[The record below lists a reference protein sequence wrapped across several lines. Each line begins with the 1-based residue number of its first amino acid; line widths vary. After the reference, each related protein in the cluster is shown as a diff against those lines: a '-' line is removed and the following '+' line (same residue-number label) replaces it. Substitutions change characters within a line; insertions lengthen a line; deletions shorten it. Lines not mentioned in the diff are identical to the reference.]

1 MKNINSQAEFSNS
14 RDFVIANSCALEMYM
29 NLLISAYY
37 FGKPNYD
44 FIANVLENEYTNQGF
59 RIGVLAH
66 TIDDKKAFKPYEEK
80 LRRLGRI
87 RNVYA
92 HTLPNEIEKDGK
104 KLYLFKNPKGGGAE
118 ALNAEVIADEFYNL
132 FKEMEEWLTARIKE
146 VGAAD
151 GFVSEEGLKFDLG
164 KSYDRLFGGE

>member
-1 MKNINSQAEFSNS
+1 MKTINSQAEFNNS
-14 RDFVIANSCALEMYM
+14 REFVIANSCALEMYM

-44 FIANVLENEYTNQGF
+44 FIANVLENQYTNLAF
-59 RIGVLAH
+59 RVSVLAH
-66 TIDDKKAFKPYEEK
+66 TFEDTKAFNPYREK
-80 LRRLGRI
+80 LLRLGNI

-104 KLYLFKNPKGGGAE
+104 KLYLFKNPKGAGFE
-118 ALNAEVIADEFYNL
+118 AINAEVIAAEFYDL
-132 FKEMEEWLTARIKE
+132 FKEMEEWLTTRIKA

-164 KSYDRLFGGE
+164 KSYDRLFVGE